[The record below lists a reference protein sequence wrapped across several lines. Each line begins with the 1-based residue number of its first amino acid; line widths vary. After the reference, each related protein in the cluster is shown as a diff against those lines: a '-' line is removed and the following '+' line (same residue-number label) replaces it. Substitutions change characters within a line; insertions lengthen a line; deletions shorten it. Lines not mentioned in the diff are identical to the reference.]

1 MWVVP
6 DLGKSAV
13 HVLERMNK
21 LPHGTPICQ
30 ALPQLTHLTY
40 GRDDC
45 IPWSHGDM
53 EKGWEKGDSTSEI
66 TSGTGFP
73 MRCFVLPSD

>member
-53 EKGWEKGDSTSEI
+53 ERG
-66 TSGTGFP
+66 
-73 MRCFVLPSD
+73 